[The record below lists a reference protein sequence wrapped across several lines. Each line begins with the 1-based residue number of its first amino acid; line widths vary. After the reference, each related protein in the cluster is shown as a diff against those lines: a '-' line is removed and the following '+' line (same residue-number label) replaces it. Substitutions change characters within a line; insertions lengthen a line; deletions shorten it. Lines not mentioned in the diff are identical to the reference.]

1 MFSHKRADFG
11 PDFVFGVAMA
21 AHQIEGGQRD
31 GRGSSIWDT
40 FAATPGN
47 TRNADTGVIAC
58 DHYNR
63 WPEDL
68 ALIRDAGFDAYRFS
82 FAWSRLLPE
91 GVGTVNR
98 AGLDFYDRLIDGML
112 ERGIKPFATLYHWD
126 LPSALQDRGGWMN
139 RDTTKAFADYAAMV
153 GRHFGDRLES
163 IATFNEPWCITVL
176 SHFMGVHAPGYRD
189 VRATARAMH
198 HVLLAHGLGI
208 SAMREEAAG
217 AKLGIVVNMEKA
229 EPYSQTP
236 EDIEAAALGDD
247 IFNRFFLDGAIKGRY
262 PQRVTD
268 ILEPYLPTNWQDDL
282 PAISPPIDWIGINY
296 YTRFL
301 YRHDA
306 SVPVFPFVQ
315 VRGDLEKS
323 NVGWEIYPQALTE
336 FLLRTAGDYPG
347 LPIYVTENGISE
359 TDEAKRIAFFDKHFA
374 AIRAAQQQGAD
385 VRGHIA
391 WTLIDNFEWA
401 EGYDP
406 KFGLVGMDP
415 VTRDRQPKQSYYD
428 FQAMLTDGRQPT
440 A

>member
-1 MFSHKRADFG
+1 MFSHQRADFG

-21 AHQIEGGQRD
+21 AHQIEGGQSD

-68 ALIRDAGFDAYRFS
+68 DLIRDAGFDAYRFS
-82 FAWSRLLPE
+82 FAWSRLIPD
-91 GVGTVNR
+91 GVGATNR
-98 AGLDFYDRLIDGML
+98 AGFDFYDKLIDGML

-139 RDTTKAFADYAAMV
+139 RDTAKAFADYAGEV
-153 GRHFGDRLES
+153 SRHFGDRLES

-189 VRATARAMH
+189 VRGTARAMH

-208 SAMREEAAG
+208 SAMRDENVG
-217 AKLGIVVNMEKA
+217 NKLGIVVNMEKA
-229 EPYSQTP
+229 EPYSQAP
-236 EDIEAAALGDD
+236 EDVEAAALGDD

-262 PQRVTD
+262 PKRVTD
-268 ILEPYLPTNWQDDL
+268 ILEPYLPTHWQDDMQ
-282 PAISPPIDWIGINY
+282 AISPPLDWIGINY

-301 YRHDA
+301 YKHDA
-306 SVPVFPFVQ
+306 SVPVFPFTQ

-336 FLLRTAGDYPG
+336 FLLRAAGDYPG

-359 TDEAKRIAFFDKHFA
+359 TDETKRTAFFDKHFS
-374 AIRAAQQQGAD
+374 AIREAQRQGAD

-406 KFGLVGMDP
+406 KFGIVGMDP
-415 VTRDRQPKQSYYD
+415 ATRDRQPKQSYFD
-428 FQAMLTDGRQPT
+428 FQAMLKAGR
-440 A
+440 